1 MWCQLERGG
10 CFVPVQVLPTEFNSE
25 GEVIQ
30 GHWVLP
36 MGAGPFPGICK
47 FHGLPGSSDQVGG
60 FATRLAEVGFAV
72 LTFDFRGFRSSQGEW
87 SLKGEVVDAY
97 HAVSH
102 LLASKYVKPD
112 WVGVYA
118 ASYGGA
124 VAVLAAAQD
133 SRISAVCLRAPVF
146 NTLEFVL
153 SPVFQ
158 AGLVEFLRSAPDQ
171 MHGIADPV
179 KRKRIIDGVIHES
192 KTLNPI
198 STIARMPPRP
208 LFIITGDAD
217 QGIPVAG
224 VQRLFDLAPEP
235 KEMMVIPGA
244 DHNLSTPQSYEATV
258 EAVQE
263 WFLSQIS

>member
-1 MWCQLERGG
+1 
-10 CFVPVQVLPTEFNSE
+10 VTVQVLPTEFKSE
-25 GEVIQ
+25 GEEIR

-36 MGAGPFPGICK
+36 KGEGPFPGICK
-47 FHGLPGSSDQVGG
+47 FHGLPGSPDQISG

-72 LTFDFRGFRSSQGEW
+72 LTFDFRGFRASQGEW
-87 SLKGEVVDAY
+87 SLAGEVTDAY
-97 HAVSH
+97 QAVSH
-102 LLASKYVKPD
+102 LRESEYVKPG

-124 VAVLAAAQD
+124 VAVLTAVQD
-133 SRISAVCLRAPVF
+133 SRISALCLRAPVF
-146 NTLEFVL
+146 DTLEFAR
-153 SPVFQ
+153 SPAFQ
-158 AGLVEFLRSAPDQ
+158 MGLAELLRSAPDQ
-171 MHGIADPV
+171 MHGIADPE
-179 KRKRIIDGVIHES
+179 KRKRIIDGVIQES

-198 STIARMPPRP
+198 STIARIPPRP
-208 LFIITGDAD
+208 LFVITGDAD

-244 DHNLSTPQSYEATV
+244 DHNLSTPLAYEATV
-258 EAVQE
+258 KAVQE

>member
-1 MWCQLERGG
+1 
-10 CFVPVQVLPTEFNSE
+10 VTVQVLPTEFKSE
-25 GEVIQ
+25 GELIQ

-36 MGAGPFPGICK
+36 KGEGPFPGICK
-47 FHGLPGSSDQVGG
+47 FHGLPGSPDQVSG
-60 FATRLAEVGFAV
+60 FASRFAEVGFAV
-72 LTFDFRGFRSSQGEW
+72 LTFDFRGFRSSQGKW
-87 SLKGEVVDAY
+87 SLAGEVTDAH

-102 LLASKYVKPD
+102 LLASKYVKPG

-133 SRISAVCLRAPVF
+133 SRISAMCLRAPVF
-146 NTLEFVL
+146 DTLDFAL

-158 AGLVEFLRSAPDQ
+158 AGLTELLRSAPDQ
-171 MHGIADPV
+171 MHGIADPIE
-179 KRKRIIDGVIHES
+179 RKRTIDGVIHES
-192 KTLNPI
+192 KTLNPL

-224 VQRLFDLAPEP
+224 VRRLFDLAPEP
-235 KEMMVIPGA
+235 KKMMVISGA
-244 DHNLSTPQSYEATV
+244 DHNLSTPQSYEATIA
-258 EAVQE
+258 AVQE